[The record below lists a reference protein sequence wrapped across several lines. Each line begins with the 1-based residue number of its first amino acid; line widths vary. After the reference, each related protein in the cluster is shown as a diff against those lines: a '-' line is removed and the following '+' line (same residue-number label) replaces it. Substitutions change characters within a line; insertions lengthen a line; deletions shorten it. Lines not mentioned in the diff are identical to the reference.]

1 MKPET
6 VIQQKAK
13 DGLWADESG
22 QQIPYSRITSAERL
36 MERHSWKILKG
47 ALDINKRLTEFK
59 DMIRELCQEAHD
71 AFMAEQNITRE
82 TKGNFTWFNFNRSIK
97 VEINVN
103 EPIQFDDMTITA
115 AKAKFDEF
123 LEENITSKNEF
134 VKAMIIDAFETQRNG
149 QLDTKAVM
157 KITRY
162 EKRINDPKFSEA
174 VELINSAIRRPK
186 SKSYFRVSVKNEE
199 GGYDNI
205 DLNFSSI

>member
-1 MKPET
+1 MKTET

-13 DGLWADESG
+13 DGLWADETG
-22 QQIPYSRITSAERL
+22 QKIPYNRITPAERL

-47 ALDINKRLTEFK
+47 ALDLNKRLAAFK
-59 DMIRELCQEAHD
+59 DQIRELCQEAHD
-71 AFMAEQNITRE
+71 AYMKEQNVTRE
-82 TKGNFTWFNFNRSIK
+82 TKGNFTWFNFNRTIK

-134 VKAMIIDAFETQRNG
+134 VKEMIIDAFETQRTG
-149 QLDTKAVM
+149 QLDVKSVM
-157 KITRY
+157 RTIRY
-162 EKRINDPKFSEA
+162 ENKVNDPLFSEA
-174 VELINSAIRRPK
+174 AALVNQAIRRPK
-186 SKSYFRVSVKNEE
+186 SKSYFRVSVKNTD

>member
-1 MKPET
+1 MKTET
-6 VIQQKAK
+6 IQQKAK
-13 DGLWADESG
+13 DGMWTDESG
-22 QQIPYSRITSAERL
+22 VQIPYNRITSVERL

-47 ALDINKRLTEFK
+47 AQDINKRLADFK

-71 AFMAEQNITRE
+71 AFMKEQKIERE
-82 TKGNFTWFNFNRSIK
+82 TKGNFSWFNFNRSIK
-97 VEINVN
+97 VEITVN

-123 LEENITSKNEF
+123 LNDNITSKNEF

-162 EKRINDPKFSEA
+162 EKRINDTKFSEA
-174 VELINSAIRRPK
+174 VDLINSSIRRPK